1 MPGTSIGHFSE
12 AVKNEVGFD
21 LEVVA
26 PATHDT
32 GSAVLAVPAN
42 DDDFIYISS
51 GTWSLMGLERET
63 ADCSKESCALNL
75 TKRRRICRTFPLSE
89 EHHGSLDDPVC
100 TS

>member
-1 MPGTSIGHFSE
+1 MPSTSIGHLTD
-12 AVKNEVGFD
+12 AVKEAVGFD

-51 GTWSLMGLERET
+51 GTWSLMGIERKE
-63 ADCSKESCALNL
+63 ADCSEKKL
-75 TKRRRICRTFPLSE
+75 
-89 EHHGSLDDPVC
+89 
-100 TS
+100 